1 MAEVQDLGELTRGVV
16 PNPVGISPVPAP
28 VPGPVK
34 SEEAEPPPPP
44 PAGPPPGG
52 LSAKAP
58 PAVPPDGAAPGS
70 VVDKT
75 PVGEGS
81 PEKPEASSSKPTKP
95 KKEKKEKKHRSKSP
109 QRSRKSKRRSKSG
122 RSRHESPPRRLASPV
137 RPTGSRA
144 DESSDDREE
153 LKRRKYVPRSPSRPP
168 PPRDYRPVPS
178 GRPLGR
184 RWEGPIPAHRRE
196 PPPGQG
202 KHYQKN
208 KGITKRKRRADYN
221 RRRYW
226 RGARR

>member
-1 MAEVQDLGELTRGVV
+1 
-16 PNPVGISPVPAP
+16 
-28 VPGPVK
+28 VPGLVK
-34 SEEAEPPPPP
+34 SEEADPPPP
-44 PAGPPPGG
+44 PAGPPPVG
-52 LSAKAP
+52 LTAKAP

-70 VVDKT
+70 AVDKT
-75 PVGEGS
+75 PEGEGS
-81 PEKPEASSSKPTKP
+81 PEKAVASSSKPTKP
-95 KKEKKEKKHRSKSP
+95 KKEKKKKHRSKSP
-109 QRSRKSKRRSKSG
+109 QRSRKSKRRSRSG
-122 RSRHESPPRRLASPV
+122 RSRQESPPRRLASPV

-168 PPRDYRPVPS
+168 PHHRDHRPAPS

-184 RWEGPIPAHRRE
+184 RWEGPIPARRRE

-208 KGITKRKRRADYN
+208 KGVTKRKRRADYN
-221 RRRYW
+221 RRRFW